1 MEIEMSWEIKM
12 NLFINKMGDGGK
24 IKGYF
29 INLLLRIIVK
39 EIILK

>member
-1 MEIEMSWEIKM
+1 
-12 NLFINKMGDGGK
+12 MGDGGK